1 MAYVPGFD
9 FDVFVSYAHA
19 SDQPALGRAKGW
31 VTELKEE
38 LDRYLTGRTAPAP
51 QVYID
56 HSDLRRAGAYPQ
68 DIAHELRRSAL
79 LLTVNC
85 EPYLESDFCTWEVAQ
100 FREEF
105 SEDPRTPNGARR
117 IVEIYKS
124 LLADGSVPRIQGDNN
139 GFWFCGNPARREPDD
154 TFELGSNEYANALK
168 LLGKEV
174 SKLLF
179 SMRKELQCIFLSPP
193 VDAADPNSTV
203 GNLYQK
209 LRAELRQEYQVV
221 PFPGNTSSDADSL
234 ARSLL
239 SVHFLSRRFDQ
250 LTIDR
255 ISMARQADHR
265 VLVVIA
271 HDLGSDEASPMSGF
285 LNVLKSFIKNT
296 ADELP
301 APLRLFS
308 WVPGKHQTGDL
319 VALVQKLIPSGESPT
334 PTGRGSLVYLIC
346 DPRDVREEE
355 VQKLCDH
362 VQKSP
367 MNIALSR
374 SAQDTQEGVLD
385 HLKNL
390 ATCDGIVLLWGRA
403 GEDWFRK
410 YQSELKSVPGF
421 RPGRAV
427 DSKSMLL
434 RPKDERKIL
443 IAQEM
448 VRPEDLWEG
457 FDPSKLD
464 SFLASVRNRTKSRA

>member
-19 SDQPALGRAKGW
+19 SDQRALGRITGW

-38 LDRYLTGRTAPAP
+38 LARYLTGRMAPAP
-51 QVYID
+51 KLWID
-56 HSDLRRAGAYPQ
+56 HSELRRAGAYPQ
-68 DIAHELRRSAL
+68 DIAQELRHSAL

-100 FREEF
+100 FRDQF
-105 SEDPRTPNGARR
+105 SEDPRAVDGSRR

-124 LLADGSVPRIQGDNN
+124 LLADGSVPRIQSDNN
-139 GFWFCGNPARREPDD
+139 GFWFCGNPERLEPDD
-154 TFELGSNEYANALK
+154 TFELGSNEYGSALK
-168 LLGKEV
+168 LLGKEI

-179 SMRKELQCIFLSPP
+179 SMRKERQTIFLSPP
-193 VDAADPNSTV
+193 VDAADPTSVV
-203 GNLYQK
+203 GNLYRR
-209 LRAELRQEYQVV
+209 LRDEFRQEYQVV
-221 PFPGNTSSDADSL
+221 PLPGNMSSDSDSL
-234 ARSLL
+234 AKSLL

-255 ISMARQADHR
+255 ITMARQAGHR
-265 VLVVIA
+265 VIVVIA
-271 HDLGSDEASPMSGF
+271 HELASDETSPMSNF
-285 LNVLKSFIKNT
+285 LNVLKSFIRNT

-308 WVPGKHQTGDL
+308 WVPGKHQTRDL
-319 VALVQKLIPSGESPT
+319 VSLVQQLIPGETRPISAQ
-334 PTGRGSLVYLIC
+334 RGSLVYLIC

-367 MNIALSR
+367 MNVALSR
-374 SAQDTQEGVLD
+374 SAQDTQEGVMD

-390 ATCDGIVLLWGRA
+390 AICDGIVLLWGRA

-421 RPGRAV
+421 RPGRPV
-427 DSKSMLL
+427 DSKAMLL
-434 RPKDERKIL
+434 RPNDEHKISV
-443 IAQEM
+443 AQEM
-448 VRPEDLWEG
+448 VRPEDLWEC

-464 SFLASVRNRTKSRA
+464 DFLASVRARTARRQ